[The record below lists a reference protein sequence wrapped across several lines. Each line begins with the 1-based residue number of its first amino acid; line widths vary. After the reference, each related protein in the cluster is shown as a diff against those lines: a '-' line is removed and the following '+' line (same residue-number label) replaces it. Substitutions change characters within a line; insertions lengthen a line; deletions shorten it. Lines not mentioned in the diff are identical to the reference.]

1 MNTDTKAE
9 DKLETLKE
17 ELKKAGSVIVAFSGG
32 VDSTFLLKIAYDVLK
47 DKVIAVTARSSTYP
61 EREFNEA
68 KEFAEKLGVK
78 QIVIH
83 SEELEIEG
91 FAKNPANRCYYCKKE
106 LFTKIWDIAKEN
118 NIACVLD
125 GANADDTGDFR
136 PGMKAAREL
145 KVMSPLKDADLT
157 KADIRELSKS
167 MGLPTW
173 NKPSFACL
181 SSRFPYGNEI
191 NASKLKMVEKAEQ
204 LLLDKGLRQVRVRHH
219 GDIARIEV
227 APEEREKFFS
237 TEFMDY
243 VGSELKAI
251 GFKYVTLDLS
261 GYRTGSMNEVL
272 SKEVKDSLC
281 K

>member
-1 MNTDTKAE
+1 MNTDIKAE
-9 DKLETLKE
+9 DKLESLKE

-191 NASKLKMVEKAEQ
+191 NTSKLKMVEKAEQ

-243 VGSELKAI
+243 VGAELKAI